1 MTMRAVWNGTVLA
14 ESDQTVVVE
23 GRHYFPPDSVHWE
36 HFAESDKST
45 TCPWKG
51 RAGYYTVVADGKVN
65 RDAAWYYPSPYA
77 AAARIGG
84 HVAFWHG
91 VRVERS
97 GSPPSGRGE
106 RLGFLRR
113 LFGAEAGAARS

>member
-1 MTMRAVWNGTVLA
+1 MRAIWNGTVLA

-36 HFAESDKST
+36 HFEESDKST

-51 RAGYYTVVADGKVN
+51 RASYYSVVAGEKLN
-65 RDAAWYYPSPYA
+65 RDAAWYYPRPSA
-77 AAARIGG
+77 AAERIAG

-91 VRVERS
+91 VRVVRS
-97 GSPPSGRGE
+97 GAPRSDEGE
-106 RLGFLRR
+106 RVGFLRR
-113 LFGAEAGAARS
+113 LFGAKAGAGRS

>member
-1 MTMRAVWNGTVLA
+1 MRAIWNGTMLA

-36 HFAESDKST
+36 HFQESSKST

-51 RAGYYTVVADGKVN
+51 RASYYTVMTGEKTN
-65 RDAAWYYPSPYA
+65 RDAAWYYPRPSA
-77 AAARIGG
+77 AAERIAG
-84 HVAFWHG
+84 HVAFWRG

-97 GSPPSGRGE
+97 EGSPEAAGE
-106 RLGFLRR
+106 RVGFLRR
-113 LFGAEAGAARS
+113 LFGAKAGAGRS